1 MPENSIPG
9 GPPVLPLVILLA
21 VGGALGII
29 YTTVKENTI
38 KENSVPLIGSIAVV
52 VGFVITI
59 LENISN
65 TPLVVLIGV
74 VSIVVYITGFERR
87 EDDGAY

>member
-9 GPPVLPLVILLA
+9 GPSVLPLLIILAL
-21 VGGALGII
+21 GGALGII

-52 VGFVITI
+52 IGFIITI
-59 LENISN
+59 LENTSN
-65 TPLVVLIGV
+65 TPLAILIGV
-74 VSIVVYITGFERR
+74 VSIAVFITGFERSS
-87 EDDGAY
+87 